1 MITLKPRH
9 VVELEAEDEEFSAS
23 VVQWLW
29 NSVLT
34 DQWLS
39 IMLLT
44 LVVALLFAMNLK

>member
-1 MITLKPRH
+1 MITLKPRY

-23 VVQWLW
+23 IVQWLW

-39 IMLLT
+39 IMLLM
-44 LVVALLFAMNLK
+44 LVVMLLFATNLK